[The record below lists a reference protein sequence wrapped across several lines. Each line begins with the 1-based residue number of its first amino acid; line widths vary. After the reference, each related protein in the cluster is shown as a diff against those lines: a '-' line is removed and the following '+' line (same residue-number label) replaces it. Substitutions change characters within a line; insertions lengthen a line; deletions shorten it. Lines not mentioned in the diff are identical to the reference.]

1 MEKEQIAV
9 VKGLMNASQKCANTY
24 MRAIDTLKAEKR
36 PVPAY
41 WNKAC
46 NKLFGAVKAYEQVL
60 ELVGEKQSG
69 LCGTDEIDEKLYQML
84 IERK

>member
-46 NKLFGAVKAYEQVL
+46 NKCFGAVKAYEQVL

-69 LCGTDEIDEKLYQML
+69 LWGTDEIDEKLYQML